1 MPGHAGAEYRD
12 VGAWIVAG
20 VVLLACWVGVAR
32 MRRRAARRAAEA
44 KARARLRQR
53 RVPLVS
59 SNVRGQPA
67 HRPDIW
73 REQAETAARDE
84 RA

>member
-12 VGAWIVAG
+12 VGGWIVAG
-20 VVLLACWVGVAR
+20 AVLLACWAGLAGA
-32 MRRRAARRAAEA
+32 RRRAARRAAEA
-44 KARARLRQR
+44 KARARSRQR

-59 SNVRGQPA
+59 SNVCGQPTQ
-67 HRPDIW
+67 RPDIW
-73 REQAETAARDE
+73 REQAEVAARDE